1 MQHSLGSRRGRPSH
15 SCNLLALFLHTSR
28 PTFATAYFVGGGPQ
42 VLSLDVV
49 HTASERSYLRTQAM
63 GTVVLELGIISR
75 NFEKF
80 GVVSYSFRIVMCLF
94 K

>member
-1 MQHSLGSRRGRPSH
+1 M
-15 SCNLLALFLHTSR
+15 LFLVFCS
-28 PTFATAYFVGGGPQ
+28 AAYFVGGGPQ

-63 GTVVLELGIISR
+63 GTVILELGIISR

-80 GVVSYSFRIVMCLF
+80 GVVSFWLLVCACASSVGLRLQLGNVCTCLLSLY
-94 K
+94 